1 MVKPTNRDRR
11 TNVLLVAS
19 GLGIGGAERVIQQ
32 LTHTIDR
39 RRFAVSICCI
49 KVQGS
54 IGNELARAGIDIV
67 TLLDAAES
75 KVNYFTFLR
84 LFRVIRT
91 KQIDIVHTHTTDGLV
106 DAAICRLLIPRLRVI
121 HTFHFGNYPHIGART
136 KWMESLFS
144 RLATR
149 LLAVGEAQRQQL
161 RNVYRFRDRTIG
173 TVLNGVMKACGTDDG
188 SFRAR
193 IGADNRILVGTIA
206 TLIEQKGLQDLLA
219 VASQFRDSDNRIR
232 FVIVGEG
239 RLRPALE
246 AMRRDLGLEDIVVFT
261 GWLTNASEVA
271 LPAFDIFFQPS
282 LWEAMSIAILEA
294 MAAGKPVV
302 ATRVGETPYVIK
314 DEVDGLLVDPKNVTG
329 MVVALRRL
337 IDDPALRRRLGDAAA
352 RKVAERFTVE
362 QMTRSYEDIYQ
373 SAVHEK
379 YA

>member
-1 MVKPTNRDRR
+1 
-11 TNVLLVAS
+11 
-19 GLGIGGAERVIQQ
+19 
-32 LTHTIDR
+32 
-39 RRFAVSICCI
+39 
-49 KVQGS
+49 
-54 IGNELARAGIDIV
+54 
-67 TLLDAAES
+67 
-75 KVNYFTFLR
+75 
-84 LFRVIRT
+84 
-91 KQIDIVHTHTTDGLV
+91 
-106 DAAICRLLIPRLRVI
+106 
-121 HTFHFGNYPHIGART
+121 
-136 KWMESLFS
+136 MESLFS